1 MRKYLRQEGRESM
14 KSKKVCALLLTAA
27 MVVGTLAGCGG
38 SDSGSTSTG
47 GDSKPAA
54 TDSGDSAA
62 SDTGSDSAASG
73 EVIELTFFNADANQ
87 DDPWTDPVALA
98 ITEKTGVKLK
108 TTRPVGGNDESEA
121 VALMI
126 AEENYP
132 DIIFAKGSAGNMI
145 DAGAMMDMTDLI
157 EQYGPNIKKLYGD
170 EFEKLKQS
178 ADDPSIY
185 QLSAYNVGGTKFKD
199 AGNMQ
204 IQWAALKAKDYQI
217 PKNLDELEAMI
228 KDYIAANP
236 TTEDGLDRIGISLST
251 SDWHWL
257 ITLGNPAGFIA
268 DGAPDNGQWIVTENN
283 EGVYKFSSEKE
294 REYFKWLCR
303 MYNEGIL
310 DPDFATQ
317 THEDYIA
324 KIASGRVVAL
334 FDKDWDYQDGEKVL
348 KADGKY
354 ELTYAGLPVT
364 MDENTKC
371 PSLMYQGLT
380 TGTGVGI
387 TKTCKDPV
395 AAIKF
400 IDFLCSD
407 EGQVLNKW
415 GIEGVNYFIDDEG
428 HRYRTPEEIKYS
440 QEDADYSKNT
450 GVGFHNY
457 PFPSYGDGI
466 LDPTGSTYTTTSKQA
481 VIDEYNVEEKAAVE
495 AWGVELIVD
504 MFPQPDEFE
513 TPDYSPL
520 WAYAMPLEFTEIVDK
535 LDEVAWSALIKCVTG
550 SEAEFDANYDAMI
563 AELEATGMSEAED
576 MMTSIIAE
584 KVAIV
589 Q

>member
-1 MRKYLRQEGRESM
+1 M
-14 KSKKVCALLLTAA
+14 KSKRVCALLLTAA

-38 SDSGSTSTG
+38 NDSGNASTG
-47 GDSKPAA
+47 GDSVPAA
-54 TDSGDSAA
+54 TESGDAGT
-62 SDTGSDSAASG
+62 SDAGSDSAASG

-87 DDPWTDPVALA
+87 DDPWTDPVALK

-108 TTRPVGGNDESEA
+108 TSRPVGGNDESEA

-126 AEENYP
+126 AEQNYP
-132 DIIFAKGSAGNMI
+132 DIIFAKGSAGNLI
-145 DAGAMMDMTDLI
+145 EAGAMMDMTDLI
-157 EQYGPNIKKLYGD
+157 EQYGPNIKKLYGE
-170 EFEKLKQS
+170 EFNKLKQS
-178 ADDPSIY
+178 ADDPAIY
-185 QLSAYNVGGTKFKD
+185 QFSAYVVGGEKFKHCGT
-199 AGNMQ
+199 AQ
-204 IQWAALKAKDYQI
+204 IQWDALKAKDYKL
-217 PKNLDELEAMI
+217 PNSLEEMEAMI

-251 SDWHWL
+251 ADWHWL

-268 DGAPDNGQWIVTENN
+268 DGAPDNGQWIVTPDNK
-283 EGVYKFSSEKE
+283 GVYKFRSDEE
-294 REYFKWLCR
+294 REYFRWMCR

-334 FDKDWDYQDGEKVL
+334 FDSDWDYADGEKVL

-354 ELTYAGLPVT
+354 GSTYAPLPLT
-364 MDENTKC
+364 MDKETKC
-371 PSLMYQGLT
+371 AALMYQGLT

-387 TKTCKDPV
+387 TTSCKDPV

-400 IDFLCSD
+400 IDYLCSD

-428 HRYRTPEEIKYS
+428 HRYRTEEEIKAS
-440 QEDADYSKNT
+440 QEDPDYGKKT

-466 LDPTGSTYTTTSKQA
+466 LDPTGSTYTTTSKDA
-481 VIDEYNVEEKAAVE
+481 VINEYNVEEKAAVD

-504 MFPQPDEFE
+504 MFPQTSEFE
-513 TPDYSPL
+513 TPQYSPL

-550 SEAEFDANYDAMI
+550 KETDFDVNYDDML
-563 AELEATGMSEAED
+563 AELEATGMSEAEE
-576 MMTSIIAE
+576 MMTNIIAE
-584 KVAIV
+584 KVAAA

>member
-1 MRKYLRQEGRESM
+1 M
-14 KSKKVCALLLTAA
+14 KSKKICALLLAA
-27 MVVGTLAGCGG
+27 TMVAGTLAGCGG
-38 SDSGSTSTG
+38 DTASNTDSSATTDNS
-47 GDSKPAA
+47 AA
-54 TDSGDSAA
+54 TDDGATDDGAA
-62 SDTGSDSAASG
+62 TADDGGSAASG
-73 EVIELTFFNADANQ
+73 DVIELTFFNADANQ
-87 DDPWTDPVALA
+87 DDPWTDPVAEK
-98 ITEKTGVKLK
+98 ITEATGVKLK

-126 AEENYP
+126 AEQNYP
-132 DIIFAKGSAGNMI
+132 DIIFAKGSAGNLI

-185 QLSAYNVGGTKFKD
+185 QLSAYNVGGTRFKD
-199 AGNMQ
+199 AGNLQ

-217 PKNLDELEAMI
+217 PHSLEELETMI
-228 KDYIAANP
+228 KDYIAEHP
-236 TTEDGLDRIGISLST
+236 TTDDGLDMIGISLST

-268 DGAPDNGQWIVTENN
+268 DGAPDNGQWIVTADNK
-283 EGVYKFSSEKE
+283 GMYKFRSDKE

-310 DPDFATQ
+310 DPEFATQ

-324 KIASGRVVAL
+324 KIASGRVVTL

-354 ELTYAGLPVT
+354 ELTYAGLPT
-364 MDENTKC
+364 CIDENTKC

-387 TKTCKDPV
+387 TTSCKDPV

-400 IDFLCSD
+400 IDYLCSD

-428 HRYRTPEEIKYS
+428 HRYRTEEEIKYS
-440 QEDADYSKNT
+440 QEDADYSKKT

-466 LDPTGSTYTTTSKQA
+466 LDPTGSTYTTTSKEA
-481 VIDEYNVEEKAAVE
+481 VINEYNVEEKAAVD

-563 AELEATGMSEAED
+563 AELEATGMSEAEE
-576 MMTSIIAE
+576 MMTNIIAE

>member
-1 MRKYLRQEGRESM
+1 M
-14 KSKKVCALLLTAA
+14 KNKKICALLLTAA
-27 MVVGTLAGCGG
+27 MVAGTLAGCGG
-38 SDSGSTSTG
+38 
-47 GDSKPAA
+47 
-54 TDSGDSAA
+54 GDSAGTDAPA
-62 SDTGSDSAASG
+62 SDGGSGTSGDGAASG
-73 EVIELTFFNADANQ
+73 DVIELTFFNADSNQ
-87 DDPWTDPVALA
+87 DDPWTDPVAEA
-98 ITEKTGVKLK
+98 ITEKTGVRLK

-126 AEENYP
+126 AEQNYP
-132 DIIFAKGSAGNMI
+132 DIIFAKGSAGNLI
-145 DAGAMMDMTDLI
+145 DADAMMDMTELI
-157 EQYGPNIKKLYGD
+157 EEYGPNIKKLYGD
-170 EFEKLKQS
+170 EFDKLKQS
-178 ADDPSIY
+178 VDDPAIY
-185 QLSAYNVGGTKFKD
+185 QLSAYVVGGTKFKD
-199 AGNMQ
+199 AGNLQ
-204 IQWAALKAKDYQI
+204 IQWDALKAKDYKVPQS
-217 PKNLDELEAMI
+217 LEELEATI

-236 TTEDGLDRIGISLST
+236 TTDDGLDKIGITLST

-268 DGAPDNGQWIVTENN
+268 DGAPDNGQWIVTEDNK
-283 EGVYKFSSEKE
+283 GMYKFRSEKE
-294 REYFKWLCR
+294 REYFRWLCR

-310 DPDFATQ
+310 DPEFATQ

-324 KIASGRVVAL
+324 KIASGRVVCL
-334 FDKDWDYQDGEKVL
+334 FDKAWDYQDGEKVL

-354 ELTYAGLPVT
+354 GLTYAGLPT
-364 MDENTKC
+364 CIDENTKC

-428 HRYRTPEEIKYS
+428 HRYRTEDEIKYS
-440 QEDADYSKNT
+440 QEDADYSKKT

-466 LDPTGSTYTTTSKQA
+466 LDPTGSTYTTTSKEA
-481 VIDEYNVEEKAAVE
+481 VISEYNEEEKAACE
-495 AWGVELIVD
+495 AWGVELLVD
-504 MFPQPDEFE
+504 VFPQPDEFE

-520 WAYAMPLEFTEIVDK
+520 WAYAMPIEFTETVDK
-535 LDEVAWSALIKCVTG
+535 LDEVAWSSLINCVTG
-550 SEAEFDANYDAMI
+550 SEEEFDANYDAMI
-563 AELEATGMSEAED
+563 AELEATGMGDAEQ
-576 MMTSIIAE
+576 MMSDIIAE

>member
-1 MRKYLRQEGRESM
+1 M
-14 KSKKVCALLLTAA
+14 KSKRVCALLLTAA
-27 MVVGTLAGCGG
+27 MVVGTLTGCGG
-38 SDSGSTSTG
+38 GDKGASTG
-47 GDSKPAA
+47 GDSAA
-54 TDSGDSAA
+54 TGTDSTAAESGDAAA
-62 SDTGSDSAASG
+62 SDTGSDAAASG

-87 DDPWTDPVALA
+87 DDPWTDPVAEK
-98 ITEKTGVKLK
+98 ITEATGVKLK

-126 AEENYP
+126 AEQNYP

-145 DAGAMMDMTDLI
+145 EAGAMMDMTDLI
-157 EQYGPNIKKLYGD
+157 EQYGPNIKKLYGE
-170 EFEKLKQS
+170 EFNKLKQS
-178 ADDPSIY
+178 ADDPAIY
-185 QLSAYNVGGTKFKD
+185 QLSAYVVGGEKFKH
-199 AGNMQ
+199 AGTAQ
-204 IQWAALKAKDYQI
+204 IQWDALKAKDYKL
-217 PKNLDELEAMI
+217 PETLEEMEAMI
-228 KDYIAANP
+228 KDYLAANP

-251 SDWHWL
+251 ADWHWL

-268 DGAPDNGQWIVTENN
+268 DGAPDNGQWIVTPDNK
-283 EGVYKFSSEKE
+283 GVYKFRSDKE
-294 REYFKWLCR
+294 REYFRWMCR

-334 FDKDWDYQDGEKVL
+334 FDSDWDYADGEKVL

-354 ELTYAGLPVT
+354 GSTYAPLPLT
-364 MDENTKC
+364 MDKDTKC
-371 PSLMYQGLT
+371 AALMYQGLT

-387 TKTCKDPV
+387 TTSCKDPV

-415 GIEGVNYFIDDEG
+415 GIEGVNYFVDDEG
-428 HRYRTPEEIKYS
+428 HRYRTEEEIKAS
-440 QEDADYSKNT
+440 QEDPDYGKKT

-481 VIDEYNVEEKAAVE
+481 VIDEYNVEEKAAVD

-504 MFPQPDEFE
+504 MFPQTDEFE
-513 TPDYSPL
+513 TPQYSPL

-535 LDEVAWSALIKCVTG
+535 LDEVSWSALIKCVTG
-550 SEAEFDANYDAMI
+550 KETDFDTNYDDML
-563 AELEATGMSEAED
+563 AELEATGMSEAEE
-576 MMTSIIAE
+576 MMTDIIAE
-584 KVAIV
+584 KVAAA

>member
-1 MRKYLRQEGRESM
+1 M
-14 KSKKVCALLLTAA
+14 KNKKICALLLAVT
-27 MVVGTLAGCGG
+27 MVAGTLAGCGG
-38 SDSGSTSTG
+38 GGSDAPAADTSSTTTDDGSST
-47 GDSKPAA
+47 AA
-54 TDSGDSAA
+54 TDDGA
-62 SDTGSDSAASG
+62 SSDAGSAASG

-87 DDPWTDPVALA
+87 DDPWTDPVAEA
-98 ITEKTGVKLK
+98 ITAATGVKLK
-108 TTRPVGGNDESEA
+108 TTRPVGGNDEREA

-126 AEENYP
+126 AEQNYP

-145 DAGAMMDMTDLI
+145 DAGAMIDMTDLI
-157 EQYGPNIKKLYGD
+157 EQYGPNIKKLYGE

-185 QLSAYNVGGTKFKD
+185 QLSAYVVGGTKFKD
-199 AGNMQ
+199 CGNIQ
-204 IQWAALKAKDYQI
+204 IQWDALKAKDYQI
-217 PKNLDELEAMI
+217 PQSLEELEAMI
-228 KDYIAANP
+228 KDYIAENP
-236 TTEDGLDRIGISLST
+236 TTEDGLDKIGITLST

-268 DGAPDNGQWIVTENN
+268 DGAPDNGQWIVTEDNK
-283 EGVYKFSSEKE
+283 GVYKFRSDNE
-294 REYFKWLCR
+294 RQYFKWLCR

-310 DPDFATQ
+310 DPEFATQ

-324 KIASGRVVAL
+324 KIASGRVVCL

-354 ELTYAGLPVT
+354 NLTYCGLPT
-364 MDENTKC
+364 GMTPDIKC

-387 TKTCKDPV
+387 TTSCKDPV

-428 HRYRTPEEIKYS
+428 HRYRTEEEIKYA
-440 QEDADYSKNT
+440 QEDADYSKKT

-466 LDPTGSTYTTTSKQA
+466 LDPTGSTYTTVSKDA
-481 VIDEYNVEEKAAVE
+481 VINEYNEEEKAACE
-495 AWGVELIVD
+495 AWGVELLVD
-504 MFPQPDEFE
+504 VFPQPDEFE

-520 WAYAMPLEFTEIVDK
+520 WAYSMPLEFTEIVDK

-550 SEAEFDANYDAMI
+550 TEAEFDANYDAMI
-563 AELEATGMSEAED
+563 AELEATGMSEAEE
-576 MMTSIIAE
+576 MMTNIIAE

>member
-1 MRKYLRQEGRESM
+1 MKKRKIG
-14 KSKKVCALLLTAA
+14 ALLLTAA
-27 MVVGTLAGCGG
+27 LVASTLAGCGG
-38 SDSGSTSTG
+38 DSNSSSNTGGSTTTDNSSSS
-47 GDSKPAA
+47 GDTSS
-54 TDSGDSAA
+54 SGDSA
-62 SDTGSDSAASG
+62 AASG

-87 DDPWTDPVALA
+87 DDPWTDPVAEA
-98 ITEKTGVKLK
+98 ITAATGVKLK
-108 TTRPVGGNDESEA
+108 TSRPVGGNDESES

-126 AEENYP
+126 AEQNYP
-132 DIIFAKGSAGNMI
+132 DIIFAKGSAGNLI

-157 EQYGPNIKKLYGD
+157 EEYGPNIKKLYGD

-185 QLSAYNVGGTKFKD
+185 QLSAYAVGGTKFKD
-199 AGNMQ
+199 AGNLQ
-204 IQWAALKAKDYQI
+204 VQWAALKAKDYQI
-217 PKNLDELEAMI
+217 PQSLDELEAMI
-228 KDYIAANP
+228 KDFIAENP
-236 TTEDGLDRIGISLST
+236 TTDEGLDRIGISLST
-251 SDWHWL
+251 ADWHWL

-283 EGVYKFSSEKE
+283 EGVYKFRSDKE
-294 REYFKWLCR
+294 REYFRWLCR

-324 KIASGRVVAL
+324 KIASGRVVCL
-334 FDKDWDYQDGEKVL
+334 MDKDWDYQDGEKVL

-354 ELTYAGLPVT
+354 DLTYAGLPT
-364 MDENTKC
+364 CMDANTKC

-387 TKTCKDPV
+387 TTSCKDPV

-415 GIEGVNYFIDDEG
+415 GIEGVNYFVDDEG
-428 HRYRTPEEIKYS
+428 HRYRTEEEIKYA
-440 QEDADYSKNT
+440 QEDADYSKKT

-466 LDPTGSTYTTTSKQA
+466 LDPTGSTYTTTSKDA
-481 VIDEYNVEEKAAVE
+481 VINEYNVEEQAAVE

-504 MFPQPDEFE
+504 MFPQPDEFK

-520 WAYAMPLEFTEIVDK
+520 WAYAMPIEFSEIVDK
-535 LDEVAWSALIKCVTG
+535 LDEVSWSALIKCVTG
-550 SEAEFDANYDAMI
+550 SEADFDANYDQMI
-563 AELEATGMSEAED
+563 ADLEATGLSDAEK
-576 MMTSIIAE
+576 MMTDIIAE

-589 Q
+589 N

>member
-1 MRKYLRQEGRESM
+1 M
-14 KSKKVCALLLTAA
+14 KKKRICALLLTVA
-27 MVVGTLAGCGG
+27 MTAGTLAGCGG
-38 SDSGSTSTG
+38 DDGGS
-47 GDSKPAA
+47 AA
-54 TDSGDSAA
+54 TDGGSTAAADEGSGDA
-62 SDTGSDSAASG
+62 GASG
-73 EVIELTFFNADANQ
+73 EVIELTFFSADANQ

-126 AEENYP
+126 AEQNFP
-132 DIIFAKGSAGNMI
+132 DIIFAKGSAGNLI
-145 DAGAMMDMTDLI
+145 DAGVMMDMTDLI
-157 EQYGPNIKKLYGD
+157 EEHGPNIKKLYGE

-185 QLSAYNVGGTKFKD
+185 QLSAYAVGGEKFKHCGT
-199 AGNMQ
+199 AQ
-204 IQWAALKAKDYQI
+204 IQWDALKAKDYKL
-217 PKNLDELEAMI
+217 PETLEEMEAMI
-228 KDYIAANP
+228 KDYIAASP

-251 SDWHWL
+251 ADWHWM
-257 ITLGNPAGFIA
+257 ITLSNPAGFIA
-268 DGAPDNGQWIVTENN
+268 DGAPDNGQWIVTDDNK
-283 EGVYKFSSEKE
+283 GMYKFRSEKE
-294 REYFKWLCR
+294 REYFRWLCR
-303 MYNEGIL
+303 MYNEGVL

-334 FDKDWDYQDGEKVL
+334 FDSDWDYQDGEKVL

-354 ELTYAGLPVT
+354 GSTYAGLPLT
-364 MDENTKC
+364 MDKETKC
-371 PSLMYQGLT
+371 ASLMYQGLT

-387 TKTCKDPV
+387 TTSCKDPV

-415 GIEGVNYFIDDEG
+415 GIEGVNYFLDEEG
-428 HRYRTPEEIKYS
+428 HRYRTEEEIKQS
-440 QEDADYSKNT
+440 QEDQDYQKKT

-457 PFPSYGDGI
+457 PFPTYGDGI
-466 LDPTGSTYTTTSKQA
+466 EDSTGSTYTTTSKDA
-481 VIDEYNVEEKAAVE
+481 VIAEYNEEEKAACE
-495 AWGVELIVD
+495 AWGVELLVD
-504 MFPQPDEFE
+504 KFPQADEFK

-520 WAYAMPLEFTEIVDK
+520 WAYAMPIEFTEIVDK
-535 LDEVAWSALIKCVTG
+535 LDEVSWSALIKCVTG
-550 SEAEFDANYDAMI
+550 SESAFDENYDAMLK
-563 AELEATGMSEAED
+563 ELEATGVYDAEQ
-576 MMTSIIAE
+576 MMTDIISE

-589 Q
+589 QE

>member
-1 MRKYLRQEGRESM
+1 M
-14 KSKKVCALLLTAA
+14 KSKKICALLLAA
-27 MVVGTLAGCGG
+27 TMVAGTLAGCGG
-38 SDSGSTSTG
+38 GDTSANTDSSATT
-47 GDSKPAA
+47 DSSAA
-54 TDSGDSAA
+54 TDDGA
-62 SDTGSDSAASG
+62 SNDGGSAASG
-73 EVIELTFFNADANQ
+73 DVIELTFFNADANQ
-87 DDPWTDPVALA
+87 DDPWTDPVAEK
-98 ITEKTGVKLK
+98 ITEATGVKLK

-126 AEENYP
+126 AEQNYP
-132 DIIFAKGSAGNMI
+132 DIIFAKGSAGNLI

-170 EFEKLKQS
+170 EYDKLRQS
-178 ADDPSIY
+178 AEDQSIY
-185 QLSAYNVGGTKFKD
+185 QLSAYNVGGTRFKD
-199 AGNMQ
+199 AGNLQ

-217 PKNLDELEAMI
+217 PKSLDELETMI
-228 KDYIAANP
+228 KDYIAEHP
-236 TTEDGLDRIGISLST
+236 TTDDGLDMIGISLST

-268 DGAPDNGQWIVTENN
+268 DGAPDNGQWIVTDDNK
-283 EGVYKFSSEKE
+283 GVYKFRSDKE

-310 DPDFATQ
+310 DPEFATQ

-324 KIASGRVVAL
+324 KIASGRVVTL

-354 ELTYAGLPVT
+354 ELTYAGLPT
-364 MDENTKC
+364 CIDANTKC
-371 PSLMYQGLT
+371 PALMYQGLT

-387 TKTCKDPV
+387 TTSCKDPV

-428 HRYRTPEEIKYS
+428 HRYRTEEEIKYA
-440 QEDADYSKNT
+440 QEDADYSKKT

-466 LDPTGSTYTTTSKQA
+466 LDPTGSTYTTTSKDA
-481 VIDEYNVEEKAAVE
+481 VINEYNVEEKAAVE

-504 MFPQPDEFE
+504 MFPQPDEFD

-520 WAYAMPLEFTEIVDK
+520 WAYAMPLEFSEIVDK

-563 AELEATGMSEAED
+563 AELEATGMSEAEE
-576 MMTSIIAE
+576 MMTDIIAE

>member
-1 MRKYLRQEGRESM
+1 MKKRKIG
-14 KSKKVCALLLTAA
+14 ALLLTAA
-27 MVVGTLAGCGG
+27 LVAGTLAGCGG
-38 SDSGSTSTG
+38 GSGTSSDTSGTTGSSSGSSSAGTS
-47 GDSKPAA
+47 S
-54 TDSGDSAA
+54 SGDTA
-62 SDTGSDSAASG
+62 AASG

-87 DDPWTDPVALA
+87 DDPWTDPVAEA
-98 ITEKTGVKLK
+98 ITAATGVKLK
-108 TTRPVGGNDESEA
+108 TSRPVGGNDESES

-126 AEENYP
+126 AEQNYP
-132 DIIFAKGSAGNMI
+132 DIIFAKGSAGNLI

-157 EQYGPNIKKLYGD
+157 EEYGPNIKKLYGD

-178 ADDPSIY
+178 ADDPAIY
-185 QLSAYNVGGTKFKD
+185 QLSAYNVGGTRFKD
-199 AGNMQ
+199 AGNLQ
-204 IQWAALKAKDYQI
+204 VQWAALKAKDYKI
-217 PKNLDELEAMI
+217 PQSLDELEAMI
-228 KDYIAANP
+228 KDFIAENP
-236 TTEDGLDRIGISLST
+236 TTDEGLPRIGISLST
-251 SDWHWL
+251 ADWHWL

-268 DGAPDNGQWIVTENN
+268 DGAPDNGQWIVTANN
-283 EGVYKFSSEKE
+283 EGVYKFRSDKE
-294 REYFKWLCR
+294 REYFRWLCR

-324 KIASGRVVAL
+324 KIASGRVVCL
-334 FDKDWDYQDGEKVL
+334 MDKDWDYQDGEKVL

-354 ELTYAGLPVT
+354 DLTYAGLPT
-364 MDENTKC
+364 CMDANTKC

-387 TKTCKDPV
+387 TTSCKDPV

-415 GIEGVNYFIDDEG
+415 GIEGVNYFVDDEG
-428 HRYRTPEEIKYS
+428 HRYRTEEEIKYA

-466 LDPTGSTYTTTSKQA
+466 LDPTGSTYTTTSKDA
-481 VIDEYNVEEKAAVE
+481 VINEYNVEEKAAVE

-504 MFPQPDEFE
+504 MFPQPSEFK

-520 WAYAMPLEFTEIVDK
+520 WAYAMPIEFSEIVDK
-535 LDEVAWSALIKCVTG
+535 LDEVSWSALIKCVTG
-550 SEAEFDANYDAMI
+550 SEADFDANYDKMI
-563 AELEATGMSEAED
+563 ADLEATGMSEAEA
-576 MMTSIIAE
+576 MMTDIIAE

-589 Q
+589 K

>member
-1 MRKYLRQEGRESM
+1 MKKRKIG
-14 KSKKVCALLLTAA
+14 ALLLTAA
-27 MVVGTLAGCGG
+27 LVASTLAGCGG
-38 SDSGSTSTG
+38 DSNSSSNTGGSTTTDNSSSS
-47 GDSKPAA
+47 GDTSS
-54 TDSGDSAA
+54 SGDS
-62 SDTGSDSAASG
+62 TAASG

-87 DDPWTDPVALA
+87 DDPWTDPVAEALTA
-98 ITEKTGVKLK
+98 ATGVKLK
-108 TTRPVGGNDESEA
+108 TSRPVGGNDESES

-126 AEENYP
+126 AEQNYP
-132 DIIFAKGSAGNMI
+132 DIIFAKGSAGNLI

-157 EQYGPNIKKLYGD
+157 EEYGPNIKKLYGD

-185 QLSAYNVGGTKFKD
+185 QLSAYNVGGTRFKD
-199 AGNMQ
+199 AGNLQ
-204 IQWAALKAKDYQI
+204 IQWAALKAKNYEI
-217 PKNLDELEAMI
+217 PHSLDELEAMI
-228 KDYIAANP
+228 KDFIAENP
-236 TTEDGLDRIGISLST
+236 TTDEGLPRIGISLST
-251 SDWHWL
+251 ADWHWL

-283 EGVYKFSSEKE
+283 EGVYKFRSDKE
-294 REYFKWLCR
+294 REYFRWLCR

-324 KIASGRVVAL
+324 KIASGRVVCL
-334 FDKDWDYQDGEKVL
+334 MDKDWDYQDGEKVL

-354 ELTYAGLPVT
+354 DLTYAGLPT
-364 MDENTKC
+364 CMDANTKC

-387 TKTCKDPV
+387 TTSCKDPV
-395 AAIKF
+395 AAIKY
-400 IDFLCSD
+400 IDYLCSD
-407 EGQVLNKW
+407 EGQVLTKW

-428 HRYRTPEEIKYS
+428 HRYRTEEEIKYA
-440 QEDADYSKNT
+440 QEDTDYSKKT

-466 LDPTGSTYTTTSKQA
+466 LDPTGSTYTTTSKDA
-481 VIDEYNVEEKAAVE
+481 VINEYNVEEKAAVE

-520 WAYAMPLEFTEIVDK
+520 WAYAMPIEFSEIVDK
-535 LDEVAWSALIKCVTG
+535 LDEVSWSALIKCVTG
-550 SEAEFDANYDAMI
+550 SEADFDANYDKMI
-563 AELEATGMSEAED
+563 ADLEATGLNDAEK
-576 MMTSIIAE
+576 MMTDIIAE

-589 Q
+589 K

>member
-1 MRKYLRQEGRESM
+1 M
-14 KSKKVCALLLTAA
+14 KSKKICALLLAVT
-27 MVVGTLAGCGG
+27 MVAGTLAGCGG
-38 SDSGSTSTG
+38 SGNDTAADTSSTT
-47 GDSKPAA
+47 AA
-54 TDSGDSAA
+54 DDGAASGDSAA
-62 SDTGSDSAASG
+62 SDDGGSAASG

-87 DDPWTDPVALA
+87 DDPWTDPVAEK
-98 ITEKTGVKLK
+98 ITEATGVKLK

-126 AEENYP
+126 AEQNYP
-132 DIIFAKGSAGNMI
+132 DIIFAKGSAGNLI

-185 QLSAYNVGGTKFKD
+185 QLSAYNVGGTRFKD
-199 AGNMQ
+199 AGNLQ

-217 PKNLDELEAMI
+217 PHSLEELETMI
-228 KDYIAANP
+228 KDYIAEHP
-236 TTEDGLDRIGISLST
+236 TTDEGLDMIGISLST

-268 DGAPDNGQWIVTENN
+268 DGAPDNGQWIVTADNK
-283 EGVYKFSSEKE
+283 GMYKFRSDKE

-310 DPDFATQ
+310 DPEFATQ

-324 KIASGRVVAL
+324 KIASGRVVTL

-354 ELTYAGLPVT
+354 ELTYAGLPT
-364 MDENTKC
+364 CIDENTKC

-387 TKTCKDPV
+387 TTSCKDPV

-400 IDFLCSD
+400 IDYLCSD

-428 HRYRTPEEIKYS
+428 HRYRTEEEIKYA
-440 QEDADYSKNT
+440 QEDADYSKKT

-466 LDPTGSTYTTTSKQA
+466 LDPTGSTYTTTSKDA
-481 VIDEYNVEEKAAVE
+481 VINEYNVEEKAAVE

-520 WAYAMPLEFTEIVDK
+520 WAYAMPLEFSEIVDK

-563 AELEATGMSEAED
+563 AELEATGMSEAEE
-576 MMTSIIAE
+576 MMTDIIAE

>member
-1 MRKYLRQEGRESM
+1 M
-14 KSKKVCALLLTAA
+14 KKKRICALLLTMA
-27 MVVGTLAGCGG
+27 MTAGTLAGCGG
-38 SDSGSTSTG
+38 GDDGGAVVTDGGS
-47 GDSKPAA
+47 AA
-54 TDSGDSAA
+54 TDEGSS
-62 SDTGSDSAASG
+62 SDGASG
-73 EVIELTFFNADANQ
+73 EAIELTFFSADANQ

-126 AEENYP
+126 AEQNFP
-132 DIIFAKGSAGNMI
+132 DIIFAKGSAGNLI
-145 DAGAMMDMTDLI
+145 DAGVMMDMTDLI
-157 EQYGPNIKKLYGD
+157 EEYGPNIKKLYGD

-185 QLSAYNVGGTKFKD
+185 QFSAYAVGGEKFKHCGT
-199 AGNMQ
+199 AQ
-204 IQWAALKAKDYQI
+204 IQWDALKAKDYKL
-217 PKNLDELEAMI
+217 PETLEEMEAMI
-228 KDYIAANP
+228 KDYIAASP

-251 SDWHWL
+251 SDWHWM

-268 DGAPDNGQWIVTENN
+268 DGAPDNGQWIITDDNKAM
-283 EGVYKFSSEKE
+283 YKFRSEKE
-294 REYFKWLCR
+294 REYFRWMCR

-334 FDKDWDYQDGEKVL
+334 FDSDWDYQDGEKVL

-354 ELTYAGLPVT
+354 GSTYAGLPLT
-364 MDENTKC
+364 MDKETKC
-371 PSLMYQGLT
+371 ASLMYQGLT

-387 TKTCKDPV
+387 TTSCKDPV

-400 IDFLCSD
+400 LDFLCSD

-415 GIEGVNYFIDDEG
+415 GIEGTNYFLDDEG
-428 HRYRTPEEIKYS
+428 HRYRTEEEIKQS
-440 QEDADYSKNT
+440 QEDQDYQKKT

-457 PFPSYGDGI
+457 PFPTYGDGI
-466 LDPTGSTYTTTSKQA
+466 EDPTGSTYTTTSKDA
-481 VIDEYNVEEKAAVE
+481 VIAEYNEEEKAACE
-495 AWGVELIVD
+495 AWGVQLLVD
-504 MFPQPDEFE
+504 MFPQADEFK

-520 WAYAMPLEFTEIVDK
+520 WAYATPIEFTEIADK
-535 LDEVAWSALIKCVTG
+535 LDEVSWSALIKCVTG
-550 SEAEFDANYDAMI
+550 SEMAFDENYDAMI
-563 AELEATGMSEAED
+563 AELEATGMSEAEQ
-576 MMTSIIAE
+576 MMTDIIAE

>member
-1 MRKYLRQEGRESM
+1 M
-14 KSKKVCALLLTAA
+14 KNKKICALLLTAA
-27 MVVGTLAGCGG
+27 MVAGTLAGCGG
-38 SDSGSTSTG
+38 GSTGTDTPATSDG
-47 GDSKPAA
+47 GSSAE
-54 TDSGDSAA
+54 SGDS
-62 SDTGSDSAASG
+62 GSAASG
-73 EVIELTFFNADANQ
+73 DVIELTFFNADANQ
-87 DDPWTDPVALA
+87 DDPWTDPVAEE
-98 ITEKTGVKLK
+98 ITKKTGVKLK

-126 AEENYP
+126 AEQNYP
-132 DIIFAKGSAGNMI
+132 DIIFAKGSAGNLI
-145 DAGAMMDMTDLI
+145 DADAMMDMTELI
-157 EQYGPNIKKLYGD
+157 EEYGPNIKKLYGD
-170 EFEKLKQS
+170 EFDKLKQS

-185 QLSAYNVGGTKFKD
+185 QLSAYVVGGTKFKD
-199 AGNMQ
+199 AGNLQ
-204 IQWAALKAKDYQI
+204 VQWDALKAKDYKI
-217 PKNLDELEAMI
+217 PQSLEELETMI
-228 KDYIAANP
+228 KDYIAENP
-236 TTEDGLDRIGISLST
+236 QTEDGLDKIGITLST

-268 DGAPDNGQWIVTENN
+268 DGAPDNGQWIVTEDNK
-283 EGVYKFSSEKE
+283 GMYKFRSENEKE
-294 REYFKWLCR
+294 YFRWLCR

-310 DPDFATQ
+310 DPEFATQ

-324 KIASGRVVAL
+324 KIASGRVVCL

-354 ELTYAGLPVT
+354 GLTYAGLPT
-364 MDENTKC
+364 CMNADIKC

-387 TKTCKDPV
+387 TKSCKDPV

-415 GIEGVNYFIDDEG
+415 GIEGTNYFIDDEG
-428 HRYRTPEEIKYS
+428 HRYRTEEEIKYA
-440 QEDADYSKNT
+440 QEDADYSKKT

-481 VIDEYNVEEKAAVE
+481 VIDEYNEEEKAAVE
-495 AWGVELIVD
+495 AWGVDLIVD

-520 WAYAMPLEFTEIVDK
+520 WAYAMPLEFTETVDK
-535 LDEVAWSALIKCVTG
+535 LDEVAWSSLINCVTG
-550 SEAEFDANYDAMI
+550 TEAEFDANYDAMI
-563 AELEATGMSEAED
+563 AELEATGMDEAEQ
-576 MMTSIIAE
+576 MMSDIIAE

>member
-1 MRKYLRQEGRESM
+1 M
-14 KSKKVCALLLTAA
+14 KSKKICALLLAVT
-27 MVVGTLAGCGG
+27 MVAGTLAGCGG
-38 SDSGSTSTG
+38 KGNDTAADTSSTT
-47 GDSKPAA
+47 AA
-54 TDSGDSAA
+54 DDGAASGDSAA
-62 SDTGSDSAASG
+62 SDDGGSAAAG

-87 DDPWTDPVALA
+87 DDPWTDPVAEA
-98 ITEKTGVKLK
+98 ITAATGVKLK

-126 AEENYP
+126 AEQNYP

-145 DAGAMMDMTDLI
+145 DAGAMIDMTDLI

-199 AGNMQ
+199 AGNLQ
-204 IQWAALKAKDYQI
+204 IQWAALKAKDYKI
-217 PKNLDELEAMI
+217 PQSLEELEAMI
-228 KDYIAANP
+228 KDYIAEHP
-236 TTEDGLDRIGISLST
+236 TTDDGLDMIGISLST

-268 DGAPDNGQWIVTENN
+268 DGAPDNGQWIVTADNK
-283 EGVYKFSSEKE
+283 GMYKFRSDKE

-310 DPDFATQ
+310 DPEFATQ

-324 KIASGRVVAL
+324 KIASGRVVTL
-334 FDKDWDYQDGEKVL
+334 FDKDWDYADGEKVL

-354 ELTYAGLPVT
+354 ELTYAGLPT
-364 MDENTKC
+364 CIDENTKC

-387 TKTCKDPV
+387 TTSCKDPV

-407 EGQVLNKW
+407 EGQVLTKW

-428 HRYRTPEEIKYS
+428 HRYRTEEEIKYS
-440 QEDADYSKNT
+440 QEDADYSKKT

-466 LDPTGSTYTTTSKQA
+466 LDPTGSTYTTTSKDA
-481 VIDEYNVEEKAAVE
+481 VINEYNVEEKAAVD

-520 WAYAMPLEFTEIVDK
+520 WAYAMPLEFSEIVDK

-563 AELEATGMSEAED
+563 AELEATGMSEAEE
-576 MMTSIIAE
+576 MMTNIIAE

>member
-1 MRKYLRQEGRESM
+1 M
-14 KSKKVCALLLTAA
+14 KKKRICALLLTMA
-27 MVVGTLAGCGG
+27 MTAGTLAGCGG
-38 SDSGSTSTG
+38 GDDGGAVVTDGGS
-47 GDSKPAA
+47 AA
-54 TDSGDSAA
+54 TDEGSS
-62 SDTGSDSAASG
+62 SDGASG
-73 EVIELTFFNADANQ
+73 EAIELTFFSADANQ
-87 DDPWTDPVALA
+87 DDPWADPVALA

-126 AEENYP
+126 AEQNFP
-132 DIIFAKGSAGNMI
+132 DIIFAKGSAGNLI
-145 DAGAMMDMTDLI
+145 DAGVMMDMTDLI
-157 EQYGPNIKKLYGD
+157 EEYGPNIKKLYGD

-185 QLSAYNVGGTKFKD
+185 QFSAYAVGGEKFKHCGT
-199 AGNMQ
+199 AQ
-204 IQWAALKAKDYQI
+204 IQWDALKAKDYKL
-217 PKNLDELEAMI
+217 PETLEEMEAMI
-228 KDYIAANP
+228 KDYIAASP

-251 SDWHWL
+251 SDWHWM

-268 DGAPDNGQWIVTENN
+268 DGAPDNGQWIITDDNKAM
-283 EGVYKFSSEKE
+283 YKFRSEKE
-294 REYFKWLCR
+294 REYFRWMCR

-334 FDKDWDYQDGEKVL
+334 FDSDWDYQDGEKVL

-354 ELTYAGLPVT
+354 GSTYAGLPLT
-364 MDENTKC
+364 MDKETKC
-371 PSLMYQGLT
+371 ASLMYQGLT

-387 TKTCKDPV
+387 TTSCKDPV

-400 IDFLCSD
+400 LDFLCSD

-415 GIEGVNYFIDDEG
+415 GIEGTNYFLDDEG
-428 HRYRTPEEIKYS
+428 HRYRTEEEIKQS
-440 QEDADYSKNT
+440 QEDQDYQKKT

-457 PFPSYGDGI
+457 PFPTYGDGI
-466 LDPTGSTYTTTSKQA
+466 EDPTGSTYTTTSKDA
-481 VIDEYNVEEKAAVE
+481 VIAEYNEEEKAACE
-495 AWGVELIVD
+495 AWGVELLVD
-504 MFPQPDEFE
+504 MFPQADEFK

-520 WAYAMPLEFTEIVDK
+520 WAYATPIEFTEIADK
-535 LDEVAWSALIKCVTG
+535 LDEVSWSALIKCVTG
-550 SEAEFDANYDAMI
+550 SEMAFDENYDAMI
-563 AELEATGMSEAED
+563 AELEATGMSEAEQ
-576 MMTSIIAE
+576 MMTDIIAE

-589 Q
+589 K

>member
-1 MRKYLRQEGRESM
+1 MKKRKIG
-14 KSKKVCALLLTAA
+14 ALLLTAA
-27 MVVGTLAGCGG
+27 LVAGTLAGCGG
-38 SDSGSTSTG
+38 GSGTSSDTSGTTGSSSGSSSASTS
-47 GDSKPAA
+47 S
-54 TDSGDSAA
+54 SGDTA
-62 SDTGSDSAASG
+62 AASG

-87 DDPWTDPVALA
+87 DDPWTDPVAEA
-98 ITEKTGVKLK
+98 ITAATGVKLK
-108 TTRPVGGNDESEA
+108 TSRPVGGNDESES

-126 AEENYP
+126 AEQNYP
-132 DIIFAKGSAGNMI
+132 DIIFAKGSAGNLI

-157 EQYGPNIKKLYGD
+157 EEYGPNIKKLYGD

-178 ADDPSIY
+178 ADDPAIY
-185 QLSAYNVGGTKFKD
+185 QLSAYNVGGTRFKD
-199 AGNMQ
+199 AGNLQ
-204 IQWAALKAKDYQI
+204 VQWAALKAKDYKI
-217 PKNLDELEAMI
+217 PQSLDELEAMI
-228 KDYIAANP
+228 KDFIAENP
-236 TTEDGLDRIGISLST
+236 TTDEGLPRIGISLST

-283 EGVYKFSSEKE
+283 EGVYKFRSDKE
-294 REYFKWLCR
+294 REYFRWLCR

-324 KIASGRVVAL
+324 KIASGRVVCL
-334 FDKDWDYQDGEKVL
+334 MDKDWDYQDGEKVL

-354 ELTYAGLPVT
+354 DLTYAGLPT
-364 MDENTKC
+364 CMDANTKC

-387 TKTCKDPV
+387 TTSCKDPV

-415 GIEGVNYFIDDEG
+415 GIEGVNYFVDDEG
-428 HRYRTPEEIKYS
+428 HRYRTEEEIKYA

-466 LDPTGSTYTTTSKQA
+466 LDPTGSTYTTTSKDA
-481 VIDEYNVEEKAAVE
+481 VINEYNVEEKAAVE

-504 MFPQPDEFE
+504 MFPQPSEFK

-520 WAYAMPLEFTEIVDK
+520 WAYAMPIEFSEIVGK
-535 LDEVAWSALIKCVTG
+535 LDEVSWSALIKCVTG
-550 SEAEFDANYDAMI
+550 SEADFDANYDKMI
-563 AELEATGMSEAED
+563 ADLEATGMSEAEA
-576 MMTSIIAE
+576 MMTDIIAE

-589 Q
+589 K

>member
-1 MRKYLRQEGRESM
+1 MKKRKIG
-14 KSKKVCALLLTAA
+14 ALLLSAA
-27 MVVGTLAGCGG
+27 LVVSMLAGCGNSG
-38 SDSGSTSTG
+38 TDSNTG
-47 GDSKPAA
+47 GTGA
-54 TDSGDSAA
+54 TDNSSNTGDTNATGDSSA
-62 SDTGSDSAASG
+62 SASG

-87 DDPWTDPVALA
+87 DDPWTDPVAEA
-98 ITEKTGVKLK
+98 ITQATGVKLK
-108 TTRPVGGNDESEA
+108 TSRPVGGNDESES

-126 AEENYP
+126 AEQNYP
-132 DIIFAKGSAGNMI
+132 DIIFAKGSAGNLI

-178 ADDPSIY
+178 ADDPAIY
-185 QLSAYNVGGTKFKD
+185 QLSAYAVGGTKFKD
-199 AGNMQ
+199 AGNLQ
-204 IQWAALKAKDYQI
+204 VQWDALKAKDYQI
-217 PKNLDELEAMI
+217 PQSLEELEALI

-236 TTEDGLDRIGISLST
+236 TTDEGLDKIGISLST
-251 SDWHWL
+251 ADWHWL

-283 EGVYKFSSEKE
+283 EGVYKFRSDKE
-294 REYFKWLCR
+294 REYFRWLCR
-303 MYNEGIL
+303 MFNEGIL

-324 KIASGRVVAL
+324 KIASGRVVCL
-334 FDKDWDYQDGEKVL
+334 MDKDWDYQDGEKVL

-354 ELTYAGLPVT
+354 ELTYAGLPT
-364 MDENTKC
+364 CIDADTKC

-387 TKTCKDPV
+387 TTSCKDPV

-415 GIEGVNYFIDDEG
+415 GIEGVNYFIDEEG
-428 HRYRTPEEIKYS
+428 HRYRTEEEIKYA
-440 QEDADYSKNT
+440 QEDADYSKKT

-466 LDPTGSTYTTTSKQA
+466 LDPTGSTYTTTSKDA
-481 VIDEYNVEEKAAVE
+481 VINEYNVEEKAAVE

-550 SEAEFDANYDAMI
+550 TEAEFDANYDKMI
-563 AELEATGMSEAED
+563 ADLEATGMSDAEA
-576 MMTSIIAE
+576 MMTEIIAE

>member
-1 MRKYLRQEGRESM
+1 M
-14 KSKKVCALLLTAA
+14 KKKRICALLLTVA
-27 MVVGTLAGCGG
+27 MTAGTLVGCGG
-38 SDSGSTSTG
+38 GDSGSTANGTG
-47 GDSKPAA
+47 DAAA
-54 TDSGDSAA
+54 TDEGSSDASA
-62 SDTGSDSAASG
+62 SDGASG
-73 EVIELTFFNADANQ
+73 EVVELTFFSADANQ

-126 AEENYP
+126 AEQNFP
-132 DIIFAKGSAGNMI
+132 DIIFAKGSAGNLI
-145 DAGAMMDMTDLI
+145 DAGVMMDMTDLI

-178 ADDPSIY
+178 ADDPAIY
-185 QLSAYNVGGTKFKD
+185 QFSAYAVGGEKFKHCGT
-199 AGNMQ
+199 AQ
-204 IQWAALKAKDYQI
+204 IQWDALKAKDYKL
-217 PKNLDELEAMI
+217 PETLDEMETMI
-228 KDYIAANP
+228 KDYIAENP
-236 TTEDGLDRIGISLST
+236 KTEDGLDRIGISLST
-251 SDWHWL
+251 SDWHWM

-268 DGAPDNGQWIVTENN
+268 DGAPDNGQWIITDDNKAM
-283 EGVYKFSSEKE
+283 YKFRSEKE
-294 REYFKWLCR
+294 REYFRWMCR

-334 FDKDWDYQDGEKVL
+334 FDSDWDYQDGEKVL

-354 ELTYAGLPVT
+354 GSTYAGLPLT
-364 MDENTKC
+364 MDKETKC
-371 PSLMYQGLT
+371 ASLMYQGLT

-387 TKTCKDPV
+387 TTSCKDPV

-400 IDFLCSD
+400 LDFLCSD

-415 GIEGVNYFIDDEG
+415 GIEGTNYFLDDEG
-428 HRYRTPEEIKYS
+428 HRYRTEEEIKQS
-440 QEDADYSKNT
+440 QEDQDYQKKT

-457 PFPSYGDGI
+457 PFPTYGDGI
-466 LDPTGSTYTTTSKQA
+466 EDPTGSTYTTTSKDA
-481 VIDEYNVEEKAAVE
+481 VIAEYNVEEKAACE
-495 AWGVELIVD
+495 AWGVELLVD
-504 MFPQPDEFE
+504 MFPQADEFE

-520 WAYAMPLEFTEIVDK
+520 WAYATPIEFTEIADK
-535 LDEVAWSALIKCVTG
+535 LDEVSWSALIKCVTG
-550 SEAEFDANYDAMI
+550 SESEFDANYDAMLT
-563 AELEATGMSEAED
+563 ELEATGMSEAEQ
-576 MMTSIIAE
+576 MMSDIIAE

>member
-1 MRKYLRQEGRESM
+1 M
-14 KSKKVCALLLTAA
+14 KNKKICALLLAVT
-27 MVVGTLAGCGG
+27 MVAGTLAGCGG
-38 SDSGSTSTG
+38 GGSDAPAADTSSTTTDDGSST
-47 GDSKPAA
+47 AA
-54 TDSGDSAA
+54 TDDGA
-62 SDTGSDSAASG
+62 SSDAGSAASG

-87 DDPWTDPVALA
+87 DDPWTDPVAEA
-98 ITEKTGVKLK
+98 ITAATGVKLK

-126 AEENYP
+126 AEQNYP

-145 DAGAMMDMTDLI
+145 DAGAMIDMTDLI
-157 EQYGPNIKKLYGD
+157 EQYGPNIKKLYGE

-185 QLSAYNVGGTKFKD
+185 QLSAYVVGGTKFKD
-199 AGNMQ
+199 CGNIQ
-204 IQWAALKAKDYQI
+204 IQWDALKAKDYQI
-217 PKNLDELEAMI
+217 PQSLEELEAMI
-228 KDYIAANP
+228 KDYIAENP
-236 TTEDGLDRIGISLST
+236 TTEDGLDKIGITLST

-268 DGAPDNGQWIVTENN
+268 DGAPDNGQWIVTEDNK
-283 EGVYKFSSEKE
+283 GVYKFRSDNE
-294 REYFKWLCR
+294 RQYFKWLCR

-310 DPDFATQ
+310 DPEFATQ

-324 KIASGRVVAL
+324 KIASGRVVCL

-354 ELTYAGLPVT
+354 NLTYCGLPT
-364 MDENTKC
+364 GMTPDIKC

-387 TKTCKDPV
+387 TTSCKDPV

-428 HRYRTPEEIKYS
+428 HRYRTEEEIKYA
-440 QEDADYSKNT
+440 QEDADYSKKT

-466 LDPTGSTYTTTSKQA
+466 LDPTGSTYTTVSKDA
-481 VIDEYNVEEKAAVE
+481 VINEYNEEEKAACE
-495 AWGVELIVD
+495 AWGVELLVD
-504 MFPQPDEFE
+504 VFPQPDEFE

-520 WAYAMPLEFTEIVDK
+520 WAYAMPLEFTEIVGK

-550 SEAEFDANYDAMI
+550 TEAEFDANYDAMI
-563 AELEATGMSEAED
+563 AELEATGMSEAEE
-576 MMTSIIAE
+576 MMTNIIAE

>member
-1 MRKYLRQEGRESM
+1 M
-14 KSKKVCALLLTAA
+14 KNKKICALLLAVT
-27 MVVGTLAGCGG
+27 MVAGTLAGCGG
-38 SDSGSTSTG
+38 GSDA
-47 GDSKPAA
+47 PAA
-54 TDSGDSAA
+54 DTGSATTDDGGSAA
-62 SDTGSDSAASG
+62 ADDGGSSDTGSAASG

-87 DDPWTDPVALA
+87 DDPWTDPVAEA
-98 ITEKTGVKLK
+98 ITAATGVKLK

-126 AEENYP
+126 AEQNYP

-145 DAGAMMDMTDLI
+145 DAGAMIDMTDLI
-157 EQYGPNIKKLYGD
+157 EQYGPNIKKLYGE

-185 QLSAYNVGGTKFKD
+185 QLSAYVVGGTKFKD
-199 AGNMQ
+199 CGNVQ
-204 IQWAALKAKDYQI
+204 IQWDALKAKDYKI
-217 PKNLDELEAMI
+217 PESLEELETMI
-228 KDYIAANP
+228 KDYIAENP
-236 TTEDGLDRIGISLST
+236 TTDDGLDKIGITLST

-268 DGAPDNGQWIVTENN
+268 DGAPDNGQWIVTEDNK
-283 EGVYKFSSEKE
+283 GVYKFRSEKE
-294 REYFKWLCR
+294 REYFKWMCR

-310 DPDFATQ
+310 DPEFATQ

-324 KIASGRVVAL
+324 KIASGRVVCL

-354 ELTYAGLPVT
+354 GLTYCGLPT
-364 MDENTKC
+364 GMTPDTKC

-387 TKTCKDPV
+387 TTTCKDPV

-428 HRYRTPEEIKYS
+428 HRYRTEEEIKYS
-440 QEDADYSKNT
+440 QEDADYSKKT

-466 LDPTGSTYTTTSKQA
+466 LDPTGSTYTTTSKDA
-481 VIDEYNVEEKAAVE
+481 VINEYNEEEKAACE
-495 AWGVELIVD
+495 AWGVELLVD
-504 MFPQPDEFE
+504 VFPQPDEFE

-520 WAYAMPLEFTEIVDK
+520 WAYAMPLEFSEIVDK

-550 SEAEFDANYDAMI
+550 TEAEFDANYDAMI
-563 AELEATGMSEAED
+563 AELEATGMNEAEE
-576 MMTSIIAE
+576 MMTNIIAE